1 MLSITSQYAI
11 RALVIL
17 AEYPCETSVLGRD
30 LARDGK
36 IPRNYLAKILL
47 ALKNAGILGTA
58 RGSQGGYWLIKAP
71 DSLKLVDV
79 VRIFDHISDP
89 PPCLLGKHE
98 LCYEDGP
105 VQRACELAPDQR
117 LVSGV
122 SATDDIGRCGGR
134 SENRGET
141 YDGDTESLC
150 SIRVRGT
157 QHLVRAW
164 LHGNHDSM

>member
-1 MLSITSQYAI
+1 VLSITSQYAI

-36 IPRNYLAKILL
+36 IPKNYLAKILL

-98 LCYEDGP
+98 LCMKTDPCSAHANWHRIRDSYLEFL
-105 VQRACELAPDQR
+105 QQTTLADVAADPKT
-117 LVSGV
+117 
-122 SATDDIGRCGGR
+122 AEKFTGG
-134 SENRGET
+134 SPN
-141 YDGDTESLC
+141 S
-150 SIRVRGT
+150 SV
-157 QHLVRAW
+157 H
-164 LHGNHDSM
+164 

>member
-30 LARDGK
+30 LARAGK

-98 LCYEDGP
+98 LCMKMDPCSAHANWHRIRDSYLEFLQQTTLADVAADPKTAEKLTTGTP
-105 VQRACELAPDQR
+105 NPSVQ
-117 LVSGV
+117 
-122 SATDDIGRCGGR
+122 
-134 SENRGET
+134 
-141 YDGDTESLC
+141 
-150 SIRVRGT
+150 
-157 QHLVRAW
+157 
-164 LHGNHDSM
+164 